1 MRDEGMVQK
10 FLVHNT
16 GMVARVTT
24 ILDIA
29 TAWKQVGDK
38 FKHGI
43 ETTVDFIRDLFI
55 HQKKIHVEISDI
67 LKQIYPGE
75 KGFRER
81 PVSTVKRTTSCA
93 IVSQVTNWRNTYD
106 LQLGR

>member
-1 MRDEGMVQK
+1 MGEGREREGNAGRGDGAEI
-10 FLVHNT
+10 LVHNT
-16 GMVARVTT
+16 GMLARVTT

-29 TAWKQVGDK
+29 TAWKQVGAK

-67 LKQIYPGE
+67 LKQMYPGE
-75 KGFRER
+75 KGFSER
-81 PVSTVKRTTSCA
+81 TVRRYC
-93 IVSQVTNWRNTYD
+93 
-106 LQLGR
+106 